1 MKRLL
6 FVAMFVP
13 SALLA
18 QRGPFDRPRPFDED
32 SSGATGP
39 SRAYSLGMVAYTG
52 GQWQPS
58 GLEFAMLW
66 RLGGAHSSTAIGPW
80 IALGSFTQA
89 NDIAFGSS
97 RGFFT
102 ALGVSLRQPIVSLLE
117 MGTERSPSLVR
128 LETALEA
135 GWSKDFDSPLAQGPS
150 DFRAGVLAGI
160 SLGSRMPLGAS
171 FSLMYGP
178 SVFMGRTTTT
188 HGQFVLR
195 VRLPGR

>member
-6 FVAMFVP
+6 FLAMFVP

-18 QRGPFDRPRPFDED
+18 QRGPFDRPRPFDQD
-32 SSGATGP
+32 TAGAGP
-39 SRAYSLGMVAYTG
+39 SRAYSIGMVDYTG

-66 RLGGAHSSTAIGPW
+66 RLGAHASTAVGPW

-89 NDIAFGSS
+89 NDIAFGAS

-102 ALGVSLRQPIVSLLE
+102 AIGVTLRQPIVSLLE
-117 MGTERSPSLVR
+117 MGSERSPSLVR

-135 GWSKDFDSPLAQGPS
+135 GWSKDFNSPLAQGPS
-150 DFRAGVLAGI
+150 DFRAGLLAGI

-171 FSLMYGP
+171 FSLMLGP
-178 SVFMGRTTTT
+178 AVLMGRTTTT
-188 HGQFVLR
+188 HGQLVLR
-195 VRLPGR
+195 VRLPVS